1 MQKINEELCRATNNK
16 LLVNAHSFMHAASN
30 LVAVFWYQI
39 DSGKLVYS
47 LDKDAN
53 HYDSTRLDRT
63 KPWINGRIV
72 KINEY
77 YLMAFYSRND
87 INVTK
92 SVATQLLQKLESR
105 LNIKIMYAI
114 DYDGF
119 EIEIN

>member
-53 HYDSTRLDRT
+53 HPRDLRLEDKSEVEDHGENT
-63 KPWINGRIV
+63 YKPR
-72 KINEY
+72 
-77 YLMAFYSRND
+77 
-87 INVTK
+87 
-92 SVATQLLQKLESR
+92 
-105 LNIKIMYAI
+105 
-114 DYDGF
+114 
-119 EIEIN
+119 